1 MRLLKLRMFNF
12 RQFYGNSEI
21 VFSTNSDPK
30 GNVIVIF
37 GENGRG
43 KTGIFRAIMYC
54 LFNERKLSQDG
65 DISEKEI
72 QLINNL
78 ALEENEDSYT
88 DAFVELEFVHK
99 GNVYVLKRSMVGSKK
114 NNAVE
119 FEATGA
125 SLSKKLPSGNTI
137 KIDTSEIDKEI
148 HNILDKRVKDYFLF
162 DGERIERLT
171 RASVEQ
177 RKEISVGIR
186 RLLNVDSLEKAKL
199 ALTILTKELE
209 QECAAIFSPEYA
221 KLIREI
227 NKNEQQQLEN
237 TERMDGIEK
246 EILLANAEKDK
257 LDRELDSIKEIRN
270 HLEKRKE
277 IESTLA
283 AKEQNAKELL
293 LKIKDYPRKIASG
306 IIVNLIE
313 DVLKHIEGLKSKG
326 QLPSEIRKDLIERIL
341 SERTCICGN
350 EVEEGNEAYT
360 RIIEWLNKTND
371 QDVQDSILDLWR
383 LLSEILSNCSSDYDA
398 TESILVQ
405 YSQEKNDLE
414 KLRNDLED
422 IRKMIGSSDRIDAFE
437 LDDCRKKIEQK
448 LINLEADRKNAENE
462 AGILLSDYLSFQLK
476 IEQEKKKQNMKSEI
490 ERRAVLAR
498 ETKNALI
505 ETHAKFTNE
514 IKEVIGK
521 YASEAFNMLLDDD
534 GKEMLKSVVVSE
546 DYSLQVLDKWN
557 RPFLANISAGQR
569 QIMSIAFII
578 ALAKAAA
585 NDGLL
590 EIPLFMD
597 TPFGRLS
604 YVHRKNLINLL
615 PRMASQWVLLATDT
629 EFRQKEAKELKA
641 TGAWAKMYL
650 LKQTVQGNTKIEKID
665 IDNAI
670 ALLKDRE

>member
-1 MRLLKLRMFNF
+1 MFNF